1 MRFRQLV
8 LCMIVGFLLCAF
20 PSINTYATEEV
31 TVNTDQVEENEVK
44 TTEAAKVIMVASSI
58 DKPETE
64 ETVLEEKQT
73 EETSKVAE
81 ETSKTTEETSRA
93 KDETTKVTEKTSKT
107 KADNENNKEKS
118 NADEKSKAIK
128 ESQKA
133 EDSHKKAES
142 KAQEKKAEKKKKY
155 SGSDLRLLSSIIY
168 CEAGC
173 ESYKGKVAVGIVVMN
188 RVKSNLFPDT
198 VKGVIYQSYQFTPAR
213 NGSLDRAL
221 DQYDK
226 GQFTSESEKECIE
239 AAKEVLSGKS
249 TITINGKEKD
259 FSKYLFFSG
268 NLKGHTFKLGNH
280 EFK

>member
-8 LCMIVGFLLCAF
+8 LCMVVGILLCAF

-31 TVNTDQVEENEVK
+31 TVNTNQAEENETK
-44 TTEAAKVIMVASSI
+44 TTEAAKVIEVASSI

-73 EETSKVAE
+73 EDTSKVTE
-81 ETSKTTEETSRA
+81 ETSKAKEE
-93 KDETTKVTEKTSKT
+93 T
-107 KADNENNKEKS
+107 KADDENNKEKS
-118 NADEKSKAIK
+118 NVAEKSKAIK
-128 ESQKA
+128 ESKKETKKA

-142 KAQEKKAEKKKKY
+142 KVKEKKAEKKKKY
-155 SGSDLRLLSSIIY
+155 SEADLRLLSSIIY
-168 CEAGC
+168 CEAGS

-221 DQYDK
+221 NQYDNGK
-226 GQFTSESEKECIE
+226 FTSEAEKECIE
-239 AAKEVLSGKS
+239 AAKEVLNGKT

-259 FSKYLFFSG
+259 FTKYLFFSG
-268 NLKGHTFKLGNH
+268 SLKGHTFELGNH
-280 EFK
+280 DFK

>member
-8 LCMIVGFLLCAF
+8 LCMIVGILLCAF

-81 ETSKTTEETSRA
+81 E
-93 KDETTKVTEKTSKT
+93 TSKT